1 MLRRIDRPFRAI
13 RQRQGLVEQRVPRRR
28 WSAPLVPPTLVITA
42 VAHVPDANRV
52 VTPDLKRAR
61 NVVVQIG
68 TTACEF
74 GGSHFAKIHRSSQ
87 AGPVPAPDPLA
98 PARYRLLH
106 RAISTGR
113 IAACHDISEGGLAV
127 ALA

>member
-52 VTPDLKRAR
+52 VTPDLKRPG

-74 GGSHFAKIHRSSQ
+74 GGSHFAKIHPTSP
-87 AGPVPAPDPLA
+87 GGLVPAPDPA
-98 PARYRLLH
+98 AASRYRLLH
-106 RAISTGR
+106 AGIRTGR
-113 IAACHDISEGGLAV
+113 IA
-127 ALA
+127 